1 MRGAQEQGSRPSVV
15 AVTGATGFLGQ
26 HLVREIAERGLV
38 PRILSRRDP
47 ISSFWRGIEPQVVL
61 GDLARPQ
68 ALARLCD
75 GADVV
80 IHLAGLIKAA
90 DRAAFDRV
98 NVDGARAVAEAATA
112 AGARFVLVSS
122 LAAREPQ
129 LSDYAASKRA
139 GEDAVQAI
147 AADALIIRPP
157 AIYGPGDRETVGLFA
172 AAQRSRVLPVL
183 SPASRVAMIEV
194 RDAAA
199 QILQLVAD
207 GRTGQVSICDA
218 RPDGYA
224 WTEIMS
230 AAAAAVGAPSPRLL
244 RVPEGLIRMAGS
256 IADAASKISRQPSVF
271 GSGKARELS
280 HPDWAFLADR
290 SLASSPSR
298 HDVARGFGET
308 VDWYRSAGWLSKKY
322 SD

>member
-1 MRGAQEQGSRPSVV
+1 MKSPGPSVV

-47 ISSFWRGIEPQVVL
+47 VSPFWRGIEPQVVL
-61 GDLARPQ
+61 GDLARPE

-90 DRAAFDRV
+90 DRAAFDKV
-98 NVDGARAVAEAATA
+98 NVDGARAVAQAATA

-139 GEDAVQAI
+139 GEDAVRAI
-147 AADALIIRPP
+147 APETLIIRPP

-172 AAQRSRVLPVL
+172 AAQASRVLPVL

-199 QILQLVAD
+199 QILDLVES
-207 GRTGQVSICDA
+207 GRSGLASICDA
-218 RPDGYA
+218 RPDGYG
-224 WTEIMS
+224 WTEIMT
-230 AAAAAVGAPSPRLL
+230 AAAAAVGAPPPRLL
-244 RVPEGLIRMAGS
+244 RVPEGLIRAAGGV
-256 IADAASKISRQPSVF
+256 ADLASKLSGQPSVF
-271 GSGKARELS
+271 GPGKARELS
-280 HPDWAFLADR
+280 HADWAFSDDP

-298 HDVARGFGET
+298 HDVARGFGDT
-308 VDWYRSAGWLSKKY
+308 VGWYRSVGWLSKKY

>member
-1 MRGAQEQGSRPSVV
+1 MEGPEAKDSGPRVV

-26 HLVREIAERGLV
+26 HLVRAIAERGLV

-47 ISSFWRGIEPQVVL
+47 VSPFWRGIEPQVVL
-61 GDLARPQ
+61 GDLARPE
-68 ALARLCD
+68 ALAPLCD

-90 DRAAFDRV
+90 DRAAFDKV
-98 NVDGARAVAEAATA
+98 NVDGARAAAQAATA
-112 AGARFVLVSS
+112 ARARFVLVSS
-122 LAAREPQ
+122 LAAREPR

-139 GEDAVQAI
+139 GEEAVLAI
-147 AADALIIRPP
+147 APEALIIRPP

-172 AAQRSRVLPVL
+172 AAQSSRVLPVL

-199 QILQLVAD
+199 QILDLVTSR
-207 GRTGQVSICDA
+207 RTGLASICDA

-224 WTEIMS
+224 WSEIMT
-230 AAAAAVGAPSPRLL
+230 AAAVAVGAGRPRLL
-244 RVPEGLIRMAGS
+244 RVPEGLIRLAGS
-256 IADAASKISRQPSVF
+256 VADAASRLSGQPSVF

-280 HPDWAFLADR
+280 HADWAFSDDP

>member
-1 MRGAQEQGSRPSVV
+1 MDAAAPRTI

-26 HLVREIAERGLV
+26 HLVRAIAERGLA

-47 ISSFWRGIEPQVVL
+47 ISPFWRGIEPQVVL
-61 GDLARPQ
+61 GDLSRPE

-75 GADVV
+75 GAGAV

-90 DRAAFDRV
+90 DRAAFDKV
-98 NVDGARAVAEAATA
+98 NVDGARAAAQAATA

-122 LAAREPQ
+122 LAAREPR

-139 GEDAVQAI
+139 GEEAVLSI
-147 AADALIIRPP
+147 APDALIVRPP

-172 AAQRSRVLPVL
+172 AAQGSPVLPVL

-199 QILQLVAD
+199 QILDLVTA
-207 GRTGQVSICDA
+207 GRTGLVSICDS

-224 WTEIMS
+224 WSEIMT
-230 AAAAAVGAPSPRLL
+230 AASVAVGARPPRLL
-244 RVPEGLIRMAGS
+244 RVPEGLIRLAGH
-256 IADAASKISRQPSVF
+256 IADVASKASGQPSVF

-280 HPDWAFLADR
+280 HPDWAFSDDT
-290 SLASSPSR
+290 SLAPSPSR

>member
-1 MRGAQEQGSRPSVV
+1 VEDAGPRII

-26 HLVREIAERGLV
+26 HLVRAIAERGLA

-47 ISSFWRGIEPQVVL
+47 VSPFWRGIEPQVVL
-61 GDLARPQ
+61 GELSNAP
-68 ALARLCD
+68 ALERLCD

-98 NVDGARAVAEAATA
+98 NVDGARAAAQAATR

-139 GEDAVQAI
+139 GEEAVSAV
-147 AADALIIRPP
+147 APDALVIRPP

-172 AAQRSRVLPVL
+172 AAQGSRVLPVL

-199 QILQLVAD
+199 QILDLALG
-207 GRTGQVSICDA
+207 GRTGLASICDSRA
-218 RPDGYA
+218 DGYD
-224 WTEIMS
+224 WSEIMS

-244 RVPEGLIRMAGS
+244 RVPEGLIRAAGS
-256 IADAASKISRQPSVF
+256 IADMASKISRQPSVF

-280 HPDWAFLADR
+280 HADWAFSDDP

>member
-1 MRGAQEQGSRPSVV
+1 MEDAGPRTI

-26 HLVREIAERGLV
+26 HLVRAIAERGLL

-47 ISSFWRGIEPQVVL
+47 ISPFWRGIEPQVVL
-61 GDLARPQ
+61 GDLSSAA

-80 IHLAGLIKAA
+80 VHLAGLIKAA
-90 DRAAFDRV
+90 DRPAFDKV
-98 NVDGARAVAEAATA
+98 NVDGARAVAKAASD
-112 AGARFVLVSS
+112 AGARFALVSS
-122 LAAREPQ
+122 LAAREPR

-139 GEDAVQAI
+139 GEEAVLAV
-147 AADALIIRPP
+147 APHALIVRPP

-172 AAQRSRVLPVL
+172 AAQASRVLPVL

-199 QILQLVAD
+199 QILDLVVGA
-207 GRTGQVSICDA
+207 RTGLASICDA

-224 WTEIMS
+224 WTEIMG
-230 AAAAAVGAPSPRLL
+230 AAAAAVGAPPPRLL
-244 RVPEGLIRMAGS
+244 RVPEGLIRLAGAL
-256 IADAASKISRQPSVF
+256 ADGASKISKQPSVF

-280 HPDWAFLADR
+280 HPDWAFSDDP

>member
-1 MRGAQEQGSRPSVV
+1 M
-15 AVTGATGFLGQ
+15 
-26 HLVREIAERGLV
+26 
-38 PRILSRRDP
+38 
-47 ISSFWRGIEPQVVL
+47 
-61 GDLARPQ
+61 
-68 ALARLCD
+68 
-75 GADVV
+75 
-80 IHLAGLIKAA
+80 
-90 DRAAFDRV
+90 
-98 NVDGARAVAEAATA
+98 
-112 AGARFVLVSS
+112 VSS

-139 GEDAVQAI
+139 GEEAVLAV
-147 AADALIIRPP
+147 APAALIIRPP

-172 AAQRSRVLPVL
+172 AAQASRVLPVL

-194 RDAAA
+194 RNAAA
-199 QILQLVAD
+199 QILDLVAN
-207 GRTGQVSICDA
+207 GRTGLASICDA

-224 WTEIMS
+224 WSEIMT
-230 AAAAAVGAPSPRLL
+230 AAATAVGARPPRLL
-244 RVPEGLIRMAGS
+244 RVPEGLIRLAGS
-256 IADAASKISRQPSVF
+256 IADVASRFSRQPSVF

-280 HPDWAFLADR
+280 HQDWAFLADR